1 MSVDLNPDKF
11 KQNATDLS
19 INRVHVLMKISVY
32 IMCAHTRTE
41 LIKQYNFEKKP
52 RRLDTYVTF
61 FIPFHVSFK

>member
-41 LIKQYNFEKKP
+41 LIKQYNFEQKKTP
-52 RRLDTYVTF
+52 KD
-61 FIPFHVSFK
+61 